1 MYRNFSPILSN
12 SIKLSRLNFDKHF
25 ITLNK
30 IPNKTSF
37 KQLPVGVKSVMTPL
51 AAKLV
56 VSANKFT
63 NANVGVLEPLSEI
76 QTSDTTENSLTP
88 LSGEV
93 EELLDNMQVRV
104 GGNTL
109 GGGERVLGAW

>member
-37 KQLPVGVKSVMTPL
+37 KQLPVGVKSGMAPL

-56 VSANKFT
+56 VSADKFT
-63 NANVGVLEPLSEI
+63 NGNVGVLEEPLSEI
-76 QTSDTTENSLTP
+76 QTSDSSESNPTP

-93 EELLDNMQVRV
+93 EELLNNMQVRV
-104 GGNTL
+104 GG
-109 GGGERVLGAW
+109 ERVLGV

>member
-37 KQLPVGVKSVMTPL
+37 KHLPVGVKGCMTPL
-51 AAKLV
+51 TAKLM

-63 NANVGVLEPLSEI
+63 NGNVGVLEPCSEV
-76 QTSDTTENSLTP
+76 QTSDSSESNQVP
-88 LSGEV
+88 LSNEV
-93 EELLDNMQVRV
+93 EELLDNMRVRL
-104 GGNTL
+104 GRNTL
-109 GGGERVLGAW
+109 GVW